1 MKHQVSDNPAE
12 DRVAKKLEPLVAVL
26 IVGLGNPG
34 TMAHCPP
41 KQFGVTKCVTQA
53 LLKSRQGQ
61 GSTACALVDVV
72 NSVADRLEILKVLVF
87 DSEPVGAIRQLLL
100 NRLDEFDQRQRVGV
114 EVIDKRLPLANRR
127 WIDLQN
133 VGESVT
139 NDLEDLVSLNRSVID
154 WSLGRHERD
163 ATRLTAAQDSESG
176 GRIAAAIWPTMSA
189 STISFATVIAFTIA
203 R

>member
-1 MKHQVSDNPAE
+1 MAHPHELAGGLDTTVDVHSADDGLERVAEDGRLHPSPGRVLALAQQQTRTDVEGDRHLGQRRCVDDALAQVGQCTFGEVAETMKHQVSDNPAE

-72 NSVADRLEILKVLVF
+72 DRVADRLEILKVLVF

-100 NRLDEFDQRQRVGV
+100 NRLDEFD
-114 EVIDKRLPLANRR
+114 
-127 WIDLQN
+127 
-133 VGESVT
+133 
-139 NDLEDLVSLNRSVID
+139 
-154 WSLGRHERD
+154 
-163 ATRLTAAQDSESG
+163 
-176 GRIAAAIWPTMSA
+176 
-189 STISFATVIAFTIA
+189 
-203 R
+203 